1 MTLASIRSL
10 LYLIARVLGDVNAV
24 RRGTFGKRMVRRA
37 AGRVLGRGMGRI
49 FR

>member
-1 MTLASIRSL
+1 MTLAGFRSL
-10 LYLIARVLGDVNAV
+10 LYLIARLIGDLSSV
-24 RRGTFGKRMVRRA
+24 RRGTIGKRIARRA